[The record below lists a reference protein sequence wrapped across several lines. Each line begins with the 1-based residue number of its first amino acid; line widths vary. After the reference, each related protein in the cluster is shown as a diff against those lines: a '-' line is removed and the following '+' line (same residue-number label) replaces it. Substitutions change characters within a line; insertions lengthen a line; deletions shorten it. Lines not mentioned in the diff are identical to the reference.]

1 MPTKTTKGK
10 QNTKDK
16 ATSQSSWGAAIAR
29 FNSLMG
35 QFAGMPCDSAY
46 GVFSRA
52 MANMP
57 SINNARIKAISPL
70 PCDYS
75 KEELGEFLRTPQNS
89 ELQLQQVA
97 EGLRWSTYSFQKLVK
112 SYADM
117 LEFHSIVLPQH
128 ATADE
133 IESDNFKRESRLIDK
148 FIKKASLKAEGRK
161 IAMQAGTQG
170 KVFYVPRYDVDK
182 SHNAVNYFFLQELP
196 KQWCTIIGK
205 NSVSGWTVSFNLMY
219 FMQMGTDFRQFGDL
233 FEPYMTDFT
242 KWQKDKKAF
251 RGKYV
256 YATRNNAREESE
268 VKVWMQDG
276 KWMYYVSL
284 PINRVWTF
292 EIDPSTVIV
301 ASPFSGLMQT
311 FAQQADY
318 EAAQLSLILNP
329 LIKIFT
335 GEIPY
340 NNSDNATA
348 EDKYKMSISGR
359 NMFIAMFD
367 DLMRR
372 NNTAGVGF
380 YGAPFENI
388 KSHDFAESANSNQV
402 SQSFLTYGMAKSGM
416 QALIPVTDR
425 PTQGMAEISA
435 KLESQYDQAIYR
447 TFERMLAFILN
458 EELSLRWEWQVIVWG
473 DVYSDDAARAHALK
487 LIDKGDLWGWIVLC
501 SIDGISIFDR
511 VCANRI
517 VKSSGF
523 MKTLEVPQ
531 TAYTQ
536 SGNSQPKSDTGGA
549 PTKTEQERQ
558 QYQEEKQTQG
568 TTEDGNGET

>member
-1 MPTKTTKGK
+1 MAKTSEAKGYTQQPT
-10 QNTKDK
+10 
-16 ATSQSSWGAAIAR
+16 TSKSSWKGVISRWNNAI
-29 FNSLMG
+29 G
-35 QFAGMPCDSAY
+35 QLAEMPWDRAF

-52 MANMP
+52 WANMAP
-57 SINNARIKAISPL
+57 LQNSRVKAINPL
-70 PCDYS
+70 PCDYT
-75 KEELGEFLRTPQNS
+75 KAELGEFLRNPQVS
-89 ELQLQQVA
+89 ELQLQQIA

-117 LEFHSIVLPQH
+117 LEFHSIILPQQ
-128 ATADE
+128 ATAEE
-133 IESDNFKRESRLIDK
+133 IESDGFKRESRLVDK
-148 FIKKASLKAEGRK
+148 FIKRVSLKDEGRK
-161 IAMQAGTQG
+161 LTMQALTQG
-170 KVFYVPRYDVDK
+170 KVFYVPRYSVDK
-182 SHNAVNYFFLQELP
+182 SHNTVNYFFLQELP
-196 KQWCTIIGK
+196 KRWCTIIGR

-219 FMQMGTDFRQFGDL
+219 FMQTGTDFRQFGDL
-233 FEPYMTDFT
+233 FEPYMDGFAEWEEN
-242 KWQKDKKAF
+242 KQPI
-251 RGKYV
+251 RRKYIF
-256 YATRNNAREESE
+256 ATRNNAREESE
-268 VKVWMQDG
+268 VKAWQQNG
-276 KWMYYVSL
+276 QWCYYVSL
-284 PINRVWTF
+284 PIDRVWTF
-292 EIDPSTVIV
+292 EIDLSTAIV
-301 ASPFSGLMQT
+301 ASPLAGLMQT

-318 EAAQLSLILNP
+318 EAAQISLILNP

-340 NNSDNATA
+340 NDRENATK
-348 EDKYKMSISGR
+348 EDSYKMSLGGR
-359 NMFIAMFD
+359 EMFTAMFD
-367 DLMRR
+367 ALMRQ

-380 YGAPFENI
+380 YGAPFANI

-402 SQSFLTYGMAKSGM
+402 SQSFLTYGMAKSGT

-435 KLESQYDQAIYR
+435 KLESQYSQTIYR
-447 TFERMLAFILN
+447 ALERMLVFILN
-458 EELSLRWEWQVIVWG
+458 EKLSLRWQWEILIWG

-501 SIDGISIFDR
+501 SLDGISIFDR

-549 PTKTEQERQ
+549 PVKDESEKN
-558 QYQEEKQTQG
+558 EDAIEKQSNEG
-568 TTEDGNGET
+568 ADNE

>member
-1 MPTKTTKGK
+1 MAKTNTQQKQKGADEK
-10 QNTKDK
+10 KEN
-16 ATSQSSWGAAIAR
+16 SWDSVISR
-29 FNSLMG
+29 FNSIMG
-35 QFAGMPCDSAY
+35 QFAGIPYDTAY

-52 MANMP
+52 IANMP

-75 KEELGEFLRTPQNS
+75 KEELGEFLRNPQNS

-117 LEFHSIVLPQH
+117 LEFHSIVLPH
-128 ATADE
+128 ATAEE
-133 IESDNFKRESRLIDK
+133 IEGDAFMRESRLIDK
-148 FIKKASLKAEGRK
+148 LIKKVSLKDNGRK

-205 NSVSGWTVSFNLMY
+205 NSVSGWTVSFNLFY
-219 FMQMGTDFRQFGDL
+219 FMQVGTDFRQFGDL
-233 FEPYMTDFT
+233 FEPYMDGFAA
-242 KWQKDKKAF
+242 WQEDKKAF

-268 VKVWMQDG
+268 VKAWMQDG
-276 KWMYYVSL
+276 KWCYWVSL
-284 PINRVWTF
+284 PIERVWTF
-292 EIDPSTVIV
+292 EIDPSTAIV

-311 FAQQADY
+311 FAQQSEY
-318 EAAQLSLILNP
+318 EAAQISVILNP
-329 LIKIFT
+329 LIKFFT

-340 NNSDNATA
+340 NDRENATK
-348 EDKYKMSISGR
+348 EDSYKMSNGGR
-359 NMFIAMFD
+359 EMFIALFD
-367 DLMRR
+367 MLMQR

-380 YGAPFENI
+380 YAAPFENI
-388 KSHDFAESANSNQV
+388 KSHDFPESVNANGI
-402 SQSFLTYGMAKSGM
+402 SQSFLTYGMAKSGL
-416 QALIPVTDR
+416 QSLVPVTDR

-447 TFERMLAFILN
+447 TFERMLTFILN
-458 EELSLRWEWQVIVWG
+458 EELSLRWEWHVTLWG

-501 SIDGISIFDR
+501 SLDDISIFDR

-523 MKTLEVPQ
+523 MKTLEVPK

-568 TTEDGNGET
+568 ATEDGDNE